1 MPESQQPSCTP
12 KQQEATSDGPGT
24 KEPVKRTAMGLN
36 QRFVDTLGWIITA
49 VWALSMALHA
59 SNIGYEPPAS
69 IHLLMMV
76 VAGTA
81 FGTNFI
87 KPKNGDTDG
96 DG

>member
-1 MPESQQPSCTP
+1 
-12 KQQEATSDGPGT
+12 
-24 KEPVKRTAMGLN
+24 MGLN
-36 QRFVDTLGWIITA
+36 QRFVDALGWIITA

-59 SNIGYEPPAS
+59 ANIGYEPPAS

-87 KPKNGDTDG
+87 KPKNGDQD
-96 DG
+96 DSS